1 MVEISSAF
9 TWMWDDDM
17 DPLNILLWL
26 LVFIVGGAILWYISL
41 RIKAK
46 KEDKRLKALKA
57 RREEI
62 EVMHALRRDRDRR
75 RRGTLGSPY

>member
-9 TWMWDDDM
+9 TWMWDDM

-75 RRGTLGSPY
+75 RGTLGLPY